1 MIDDKISIASAIS
14 YTPTKSNLSL
24 APNQIGAED
33 QCSDTSSQKM
43 ETLNTQP
50 NLAQIQNA
58 NKKPPHQLN
67 LYKGSHAEQP
77 TNSEENKQSQQQQQ
91 SASQYQYKPPLQKKK
106 NQKQNSH
113 QQKESVDQISGL
125 IIESKEYQS
134 KNQNEED
141 QNYQSPS
148 SAGISG
154 SKQTQF
160 LKKKQ
165 VSTKPFQSRKAQQ
178 PQVQGQPSA
187 SLTPEGQQSQHQ
199 QTFQQASGSYQADEK
214 DAQQVP
220 PLSLS
225 LSLRSFVR
233 MPLLA
238 ELLFGLRDH
247 SGFHSVAQRRAFSSI
262 AEKKIKNLTELT
274 VRVQIPKTK
283 RRSSPAINPSKK

>member
-1 MIDDKISIASAIS
+1 
-14 YTPTKSNLSL
+14 
-24 APNQIGAED
+24 
-33 QCSDTSSQKM
+33 M

-214 DAQQVP
+214 DAQQGSDPENEEEKQPSYKPFKKTLNNTQNLQNSDQSPTLKTNFETKTVVYLQKDELS
-220 PLSLS
+220 PL
-225 LSLRSFVR
+225 
-233 MPLLA
+233 PNP
-238 ELLFGLRDH
+238 EK
-247 SGFHSVAQRRAFSSI
+247 AFKS
-262 AEKKIKNLTELT
+262 AMNDLKIDDWQK
-274 VRVQIPKTK
+274 
-283 RRSSPAINPSKK
+283 